1 MLSYRQISEKKG
13 ISLDFIN
20 CGIDQSGF
28 GLLERVK
35 FDNNS
40 KPINDKDDPD
50 YKIYQKFQVLGDK
63 VKVAK
68 TNPS

>member
-50 YKIYQKFQVLGDK
+50 YKIY
-63 VKVAK
+63 
-68 TNPS
+68 